1 MKNNF
6 YFFLFFLILNITT
19 HNLILSKESEKDPE
33 KESKKSSNIVE
44 ENDEFDD
51 PSLLKDDS
59 DDDTNKESKRKSK
72 TKTSSKKDKKES
84 EKEEDN
90 NDIYPSLE
98 QLKKD
103 KIEEEMNKYKYFF
116 LKYFYEICMISLLII
131 YIIHAYIGIKI
142 NRNIAESWLQKN
154 KQFFEDNY
162 AHLGGEREYNPNYL
176 SLIKDSYNDYKFFAS
191 GRVYLSWVLIDINL
205 KRRQDLISIL
215 SQLFLFNERDRIM
228 YEVSLTPTE
237 DVPCIFAICRKKDI
251 KTNKKNYRE
260 LDEFTEISNPYFMDK
275 NYVLLTEDEDTTY
288 KIFNNKEF
296 LDQYKKIEK
305 FIDLIFFTDR
315 RTVKDKHGLVV
326 SFELR
331 NSYTQADFYD
341 MNLFAHILIDLLGS
355 TSLKAT
361 YKKEAGAR
369 RKEYEAKISREL
381 AEKNKEE
388 VKNAK
393 DEKKSQEQNKPMT
406 REQMMKKEEKERK
419 RENKERRKKMFKV
432 VKA

>member
-1 MKNNF
+1 MKTQTS
-6 YFFLFFLILNITT
+6 FLFIYFLLFILITP
-19 HNLILSKESEKDPE
+19 NFILSLEPGKDT
-33 KESKKSSNIVE
+33 KKHSKITD

-51 PSLLKDDS
+51 PSLLKDDQDEDS
-59 DDDTNKESKRKSK
+59 PKKSKNKEKSESKN
-72 TKTSSKKDKKES
+72 KKDKKES
-84 EKEEDN
+84 EKNDDDN
-90 NDIYPSLE
+90 SDIYPSLE

-103 KIEEEMNKYKYFF
+103 KIEEINKYKYFF
-116 LKYFYEICMISLLII
+116 MKYFYEICMISLVAMYII
-131 YIIHAYIGIKI
+131 YAIIGVKI
-142 NRNIAESWLQKN
+142 NRKIAESWLEKN
-154 KQFFEDNY
+154 REFFEKNY
-162 AHLGGEREYNPNYL
+162 AHLGGEKEYNPNLL

-191 GRVYLSWVLIDINL
+191 GRVYLSWLLVDINL

-260 LDEFTEISNPYFMDK
+260 LDEFTETSNPYFMDK

-296 LDQYKKIEK
+296 LDHYKKIEK